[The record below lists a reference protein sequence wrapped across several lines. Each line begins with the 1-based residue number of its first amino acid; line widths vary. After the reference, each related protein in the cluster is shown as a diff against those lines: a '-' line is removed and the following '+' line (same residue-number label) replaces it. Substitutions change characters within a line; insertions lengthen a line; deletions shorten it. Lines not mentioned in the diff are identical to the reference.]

1 MKSKVLIATFAI
13 LILSLLSAQ
22 SVCAQ
27 QKSIDIKSLVNLM
40 EGSFS
45 SEEQSMNDPD
55 YFDIRL
61 EMKRIWKNLTTEEE
75 ENKNAVDEYWIYVE
89 QASAEALVKP
99 YRQRVYRITRTYEG
113 RFESTVFTFNDPLR
127 FAGDWKLD
135 EPLAALT
142 PDSLI
147 QKEGCTV
154 TITMMGKDHYEGGT
168 PGKGCESELSG
179 AKYATSEVEIFADRI
194 ISWDRGF
201 DENDVQVWGAE
212 KGGYVFKRIKN

>member
-1 MKSKVLIATFAI
+1 MKLKI
-13 LILSLLSAQ
+13 LFTVFSISLFTIFLSSR
-22 SVCAQ
+22 SEAQ

-45 SEEQSMNDPD
+45 SEEQSLNDTD

-89 QASAEALVKP
+89 QASAEALDKP

-113 RFESTVFTFNDPLR
+113 RFESTVFTFNEPLR
-127 FAGDWKLD
+127 YAGDWKLD

-142 PDSLI
+142 PDSLT

-154 TITMMGKDHYEGGT
+154 TLTMMGKDHYEGGT
-168 PGKGCESELSG
+168 KGKDCESELRG

-201 DENDVQVWGAE
+201 DENDVQVWGAK
-212 KGGYVFKRIKN
+212 KGGYVFMRIKN